1 MIFLALSEDIFFK
14 LKELLEKNKL
24 KFQKIDTGDKLLTL
38 AKKERPELII
48 LEKDL
53 PLLDG
58 FAVTLLLK
66 SDIKTQ
72 DIPIIAI
79 CKCNYKE
86 EEIKAKECGS
96 DEILRYPFKDQEIL
110 EKIWKYVKKK
120 K

>member
-1 MIFLALSEDIFFK
+1 MIFLALSEDIFIK
-14 LKELLEKNKL
+14 LKELLEKNNL

-38 AKKERPELII
+38 AKKENPDLII

-66 SDIKTQ
+66 SNPKTQ
-72 DIPIIAI
+72 DIPILAI
-79 CKCNYKE
+79 CKCNFKE
-86 EEIKAKECGS
+86 EEIKAKDCGS
-96 DEILRYPFKDQEIL
+96 DEIIRYPFKDQEMM
-110 EKIWKYVKKK
+110 EKIFKYLKKK